1 MLLVMT
7 PWWLR
12 SRRLTGHFVPTTLQ
26 VGASLYDGLSPQA
39 SGASNMKP
47 VAEFERLF
55 RERHPAEEDETP
67 AEYEYRVDARLREAA
82 LGWLGTEPA
91 AALRLAGTKFLRTW
105 NVWPNE
111 ASFSAWPVRLAVAVT
126 YLPLLLLGLAGVV
139 RDASLRLAVLAMLV
153 SGVVLQRLARRIRG
167 IDSLSPAGHAGPD
180 RAGGRR
186 DRKLVPGRPRRG
198 RPGEGGRRLIQGNGS
213 VLNQGGLSA
222 IVARLIGCCWFV
234 FKWGLALSV
243 VGAALAVPYFYR
255 HLDEK
260 ISQQVQLR
268 LAQQYPG
275 LKVTIGSATLVKGE
289 GISIRGLSI
298 LELGAEGPAAELLT
312 YDECFLHCRTDLQ
325 DLLTG
330 DLEVTQVTIR
340 HPTLRMT
347 HRPNGS
353 WSTAKLLP
361 LPKLSK
367 RPPQVTVENGTVEIF
382 DPLKNPSSTLT
393 LRDINLTLTPPA
405 GEGPSENR
413 SLQGTVSGDYFRRVV
428 VTGVVDPHRPGFSLT
443 GSVEGLEIC
452 PALRDALPG
461 AVAEKLGMLG
471 ALRGEGAAKFRVA
484 YDPAAATPLEFNVS
498 GRLVHGL
505 LDDPRLP
512 HPLTDINATVQL
524 SNQGFAVE
532 DLTARSNQAT
542 LRLSAHGKSLGLDQP
557 LQVEARIRQL
567 ELDRPLLD
575 ALPEKLQQQWSKFL
589 PEGRVDVDATLL
601 YDGGHWYPQLTV
613 RCLDVSF
620 AHYKFR
626 YRLEGGTGT
635 VTLQDD
641 VLQVNLMAYGG
652 NQPVRVDAR
661 WQHPLSAPAGW
672 MEVRGDDL
680 PLDEKLLAALPER
693 SRALAK
699 SLDLHGAVSVQ
710 YNLWRQ
716 SPQEPAHQ
724 HLFARVNRCGLRYDK
739 FSYPL
744 ANVHGTLTMTDGN
757 WTFSGLEGTNGATR
771 VTCEGEMT
779 TTAAGHDLALRFRA
793 GTSPW
798 KTNCATPCA
807 RRCGRSGTICG
818 RGASST

>member
-1 MLLVMT
+1 M
-7 PWWLR
+7 
-12 SRRLTGHFVPTTLQ
+12 
-26 VGASLYDGLSPQA
+26 
-39 SGASNMKP
+39 
-47 VAEFERLF
+47 
-55 RERHPAEEDETP
+55 
-67 AEYEYRVDARLREAA
+67 
-82 LGWLGTEPA
+82 
-91 AALRLAGTKFLRTW
+91 
-105 NVWPNE
+105 
-111 ASFSAWPVRLAVAVT
+111 
-126 YLPLLLLGLAGVV
+126 
-139 RDASLRLAVLAMLV
+139 
-153 SGVVLQRLARRIRG
+153 
-167 IDSLSPAGHAGPD
+167 
-180 RAGGRR
+180 
-186 DRKLVPGRPRRG
+186 
-198 RPGEGGRRLIQGNGS
+198 
-213 VLNQGGLSA
+213 SA
-222 IVARLIGCCWFV
+222 IVARLISCCWFV

-471 ALRGEGAAKFRVA
+471 ALRGEARREVPRRLRSGGGDAPGIQRQRPPGPRPAGRSPPSPSLDRHQRHRAAQQPGLR
-484 YDPAAATPLEFNVS
+484 
-498 GRLVHGL
+498 GRGP
-505 LDDPRLP
+505 D
-512 HPLTDINATVQL
+512 
-524 SNQGFAVE
+524 G
-532 DLTARSNQAT
+532 RSNQAT
-542 LRLSAHGKSLGLDQP
+542 LRLSAHGKSLGLEQP

-575 ALPEKLQQQWSKFL
+575 ALPEKLQQQWSKFR
-589 PEGRVDVDATLL
+589 PEGQVNVDAKLL

-620 AHYKFR
+620 RHYKFP
-626 YRLEGGTGT
+626 YRLEHGTGT
-635 VTLQDD
+635 VTLQDN

-661 WQHPLSAPAGW
+661 WQHPLSGPVGW
-672 MEVRGDDL
+672 MEVQRRG
-680 PLDEKLLAALPER
+680 
-693 SRALAK
+693 S
-699 SLDLHGAVSVQ
+699 
-710 YNLWRQ
+710 
-716 SPQEPAHQ
+716 
-724 HLFARVNRCGLRYDK
+724 
-739 FSYPL
+739 
-744 ANVHGTLTMTDGN
+744 
-757 WTFSGLEGTNGATR
+757 
-771 VTCEGEMT
+771 
-779 TTAAGHDLALRFRA
+779 AAG
-793 GTSPW
+793 
-798 KTNCATPCA
+798 
-807 RRCGRSGTICG
+807 
-818 RGASST
+818 